1 MHRKPDK
8 KDRTFLILD
17 GIFCFKTFRFI
28 WWHQQCSIEPFIAES
43 MTLWIPAK
51 HLKNR
56 VFFQGTFSTAQIHIL
71 CFKACQIL
79 IFSVIRFE
87 VAVGRKTFP
96 TLSALQILPKTI
108 TSPHFPLSK
117 APDLDITNSNLGD
130 PVICQYSNFNLGNI
144 ILTRLCQQAS
154 NSGRVR
160 CKLVKIP
167 WKYNFN
173 FQTR

>member
-1 MHRKPDK
+1 MMTSAVFNWTIHCWIHDTVNSCKTLK
-8 KDRTFLILD
+8 KQI
-17 GIFCFKTFRFI
+17 
-28 WWHQQCSIEPFIAES
+28 
-43 MTLWIPAK
+43 
-51 HLKNR
+51 
-56 VFFQGTFSTAQIHIL
+56 FFQQAFSTAQIYIL

-130 PVICQYSNFNLGNI
+130 PVICQYSNFNLRNI

>member
-1 MHRKPDK
+1 MMTSAVFNWTIHCWIHE
-8 KDRTFLILD
+8 TVNS
-17 GIFCFKTFRFI
+17 CKTFKEQI
-28 WWHQQCSIEPFIAES
+28 
-43 MTLWIPAK
+43 
-51 HLKNR
+51 
-56 VFFQGTFSTAQIHIL
+56 FFQRTFSTAQIHIL

-130 PVICQYSNFNLGNI
+130 PVICQYSNFNLRNI

-160 CKLVKIP
+160 SKLVKIP